1 MKRSSFLSFLGTFS
15 PNLTLRNHGIE
26 RFSGRVIQHIPGRD
40 SVPAHIRNRGEV
52 REEKSYHILPLIQ
65 RFLKNTLVYEQGAAW
80 NCSKIP

>member
-1 MKRSSFLSFLGTFS
+1 MSFLGTFS

-52 REEKSYHILPLIQ
+52 REEKSYHILPLIHFFFKTHLSMNRGQ
-65 RFLKNTLVYEQGAAW
+65 CGIVVRFRN
-80 NCSKIP
+80 